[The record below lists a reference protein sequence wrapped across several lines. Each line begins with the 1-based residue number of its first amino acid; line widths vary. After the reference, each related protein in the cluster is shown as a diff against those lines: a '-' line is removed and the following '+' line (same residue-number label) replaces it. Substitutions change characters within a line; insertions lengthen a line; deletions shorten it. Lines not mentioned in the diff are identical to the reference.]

1 MSETLVLTDLL
12 SSSVAAAGPNPN
24 GSAALF
30 HHLFALQRDA
40 VRDAPEAVAPDPEL
54 VVRSATPTVPGEP
67 SPLLSQPSFRDRWAS
82 PELASSPPLPPLK
95 EDLIPVPIPPAPP
108 VSDERVAEP
117 GTLHASQ
124 WRPQDVT
131 SHPWSGRERLVVGKP
146 SSLPLALRLDLSGL
160 PTAGETAGAD
170 AREFIVRGEAVATAA
185 TSRQDASIG
194 RGLPPVAAPVSEV
207 VAARELGEPV
217 RPDPLQT
224 HDLGFGENDVEPAA
238 ERTEH
243 LSSLRAQ
250 AQSSVPASSVP
261 TSGSITSAPSVAGD
275 VAPRPLDLTLQK
287 AEAALPVVELAGDE
301 ATEQLRGQITLM
313 MRSGIRTARIEAKPR
328 ELGLIDIAV
337 RMEQQRVDVEIVGS
351 TGEVRELLAE
361 QAPKLRWLLEKSGV
375 EVGSMDVGSERR
387 DPDQPQHEHADSRTL
402 TFTAPVDTTTAT
414 VTRPLRAHA
423 GLDVYV

>member
-40 VRDAPEAVAPDPEL
+40 VRDVPEAVAPDPEL
-54 VVRSATPTVPGEP
+54 VVRSATSTVPGEP
-67 SPLLSQPSFRDRWAS
+67 LPLLSQPSFRDRWAS
-82 PELASSPPLPPLK
+82 PELASSPPSPALK
-95 EDLIPVPIPPAPP
+95 DLIPVPIQPAPP

-124 WRPQDVT
+124 WRPREAL
-131 SHPWSGRERLVVGKP
+131 SHPQPGRERLVVGEP
-146 SSLPLALRLDLSGL
+146 SRLPLALRLDLSGP
-160 PTAGETAGAD
+160 PTAGETATAD
-170 AREFIVRGEAVATAA
+170 AREFIVSGGGAVATAA

-194 RGLPPVAAPVSEV
+194 RGLLPVAAPVSEV

-243 LSSLRAQ
+243 LSSSRAQ
-250 AQSSVPASSVP
+250 AQSPVPASSVP
-261 TSGSITSAPSVAGD
+261 TSGSITPAPSVAGD

-287 AEAALPVVELAGDE
+287 AEAPLPVVELAGEE

-387 DPDQPQHEHADSRTL
+387 DPDQPQQERADSRTL
-402 TFTAPVDTTTAT
+402 TFAAPVDTTTAT
-414 VTRPLRAHA
+414 VTRPLHAHA
-423 GLDVYV
+423 GLDVYA